1 MDDLI
6 VGALILAMVSLFIYF
21 LTKICVIKME
31 EITDETKKEHDK
43 ILKAMEEISNI
54 SKL

>member
-6 VGALILAMVSLFIYF
+6 VGVLILSMVSLFIYF

>member
-21 LTKICVIKME
+21 LTKICAFKMQ
-31 EITDETKKEHDK
+31 EITNETKKEHDK